1 MMYYDMNWKIKI
13 GKYQLG
19 MLHSVEITRSVEQLS
34 DTAKIVLPGAVFNKA
49 LEVEQKIKR
58 GDKVIIEL
66 GYGENLSTE
75 FEGYLDSISTDDGSI
90 TLNCEDSLFLLKK
103 AVSDKEFTNP
113 GLTDILNYI
122 MPQDFTLKCDYIFN
136 YDKYVIRSAT
146 AYQVLKKIQEETKAN
161 IYLKGKELHVHPQY
175 SELFGKAIYSFQENI
190 EKSDL
195 EYKNAEDRKVEVTV
209 EGKSKDGKVIRET
222 VGEKG
227 GDNITLKIDGVSDP
241 KTLRNLAVEQLK
253 VKSYTGYSGS
263 FTGWLVPYCDAGYA
277 VTISDT
283 DYEYKSGIYYCT
295 EVTTIMNSSG
305 GKRNIILGRKI

>member
-58 GDKVIIEL
+58 GDKVTIEL

-90 TLNCEDSLFLLKK
+90 TLNCEDSLFLLKT
-103 AVSDKEFTNP
+103 AVGDKEFTNP
-113 GLTDILNYI
+113 GLADILKYI
-122 MPQDFTLKCDYIFN
+122 MPQGFTLKCDYSFN
-136 YDKYVIRSAT
+136 YDKYVIQSAT

-175 SELFGKAIYSFQENI
+175 SELFGTAIYSFQENI
-190 EKSDL
+190 ESSDL
-195 EYKNAEDRKVEVTV
+195 EYKNAEDRKVEVVV
-209 EGKSKDGKVIRET
+209 EGKAKDGKVIRET

-227 GDNITLKIDGVSDP
+227 GDVITRKISGVSDP
-241 KTLRNLAVEQLK
+241 ASLRNLALEQLK
-253 VKSYTGYSGS
+253 IKSYTGYSGA
-263 FTGWLVPYCDAGYA
+263 FTGWLLPWCDAGYA
-277 VTISDT
+277 VSIRDD
-283 DYEYKSGIYYCT
+283 DYEYKNGTYYCT
-295 EVTTIMNSSG
+295 EVITSMDSSG
-305 GKRNIILGRKI
+305 GKRTVKLGRKI